1 MSMKNSKNH
10 IQKKIAR
17 SKEVKKIL
25 IEKRLQNRRELRFD
39 KEREAAFEREF
50 DEKNKLGLRPEE
62 VKERLQNNMN
72 ILQALEDKYIQDRED
87 KAKNS
92 EKLMEQF
99 KNTEEIAKL
108 QQEIFDMQDEKQGI
122 LDNKEMTPEKEAEL
136 KERLE
141 LIGKKMNE
149 LVTKQKELIVES

>member
-1 MSMKNSKNH
+1 MKNSKNH

-17 SKEVKKIL
+17 STEVKKIL